1 VTTARSKPGRQA
13 LPPRDPRGGRPTQDV
28 AARLG
33 EHILDI
39 ALEQFVERGA
49 EGASMDAIAAA
60 ARVSKRTLYSRY
72 GSKLGLLIEALKR
85 SHDNRWKPIVA
96 ASASGSPRERLMQT
110 ARKMLDLS
118 LKPDIIGLE
127 DLVFWLR
134 DQDIECFDAADL
146 LVNPWTSMIHAL
158 LRKAT
163 GPDMGDSAE
172 FDFLVSLIFDALV
185 MIPRQRI
192 LVRKDMPDTSRAKT
206 EYLEQTL
213 DILAKIVPGL
223 RKADVPADRPVR
235 PRG

>member
-1 VTTARSKPGRQA
+1 
-13 LPPRDPRGGRPTQDV
+13 
-28 AARLG
+28 LG

-235 PRG
+235 SRG